1 MVTFRIEALKKALAD
16 LDIEFLMTV
25 LDTMPIEFTIIDDND
40 NVRFWNKHGIRV
52 FKRGPAVIGRN
63 VRMCHPQNTLDYVEK
78 VLKYLKSGEHKHLD
92 FWIDKQVGNETRK
105 LFIRYSAIRDDDGNY
120 LGTLETTIDITQF
133 QGITGERRVSDI
145 D

>member
-1 MVTFRIEALKKALAD
+1 MRIEALKHALDA
-16 LDIEFLMTV
+16 LDTEFLMIAM
-25 LDTMPIEFTIIDDND
+25 DTMPIEFTIIDGDD

-63 VRMCHPQNTLDYVEK
+63 VRMCHPQNTLASVEK
-78 VLKYLKSGEHKHLD
+78 VLKYLKSGENDYLD
-92 FWIDKQVGNETRK
+92 FWIDKKVGDETIK
-105 LFIRYSAIRDDDGNY
+105 LFIRYAAIRDDQGNY

-145 D
+145 E

>member
-1 MVTFRIEALKKALAD
+1 MRIEALRKALED
-16 LDIEFLMTV
+16 LEIEFLMV
-25 LDTMPIEFTIIDDND
+25 AMDTMPIEFTIIDGDD

-63 VRMCHPQNTLDYVEK
+63 VRMCHPQSTLDSVEK
-78 VLKYLKSGEHKHLD
+78 VLKYLKSGERDHLD
-92 FWIDKQVGNETRK
+92 FWIDKQVGDDTRK
-105 LFIRYSAIRDDDGNY
+105 LFIRYAAIRDDKGNY

-145 D
+145 E